1 MTDKLRHLVGYV
13 RPCQYLTYSRAP
25 KLADRKELM
34 ARGQRGLDRIGSA
47 REGSRD
53 LRQLRRL
60 AAYLKPY
67 RSLVFGTATALVVA
81 ALAVLSIGEGLRH
94 LVDGGFV
101 RGEAGALD
109 HGLEAVGIV
118 IVILAVATYFRS
130 YLVTRLGERVVADL
144 RKDIF
149 GHVIQLSPGFFEQ
162 ARTGEVISRIT
173 TDTAVIQT
181 VIGASV
187 TQALRNLLLLIG
199 GLSVLLITS
208 PRLTGFVLLVV
219 PLVVVPI
226 VLIGRRVRVLSRAIQ
241 DRIADLGVRVEE
253 TLNGVRTVQAF
264 GQERRETTQ
273 FGNEAEATYRTAVC
287 YAQARSVLSA
297 VVITLVFGAI
307 GVVLWIG
314 GYDVLQGRIS
324 GGQLSAFVF
333 YAAIVASA
341 VGSLSDVTGDLQR
354 AAGATERL
362 FELLDTEALVT
373 APPAPLPIATTR
385 GEIRFKNVRFAYP
398 AVPDRDVL
406 SDFDL
411 VVNPGER
418 VALVGPSGAGKTS
431 VLQLL
436 LRFYLPVVG
445 DISVD
450 GISLDELDPVEH
462 RMRLAWVPQDP
473 IIFSGTA
480 LANIRYGRPN
490 ASIDQVH
497 AAADAAAASSFIKA
511 LPNGYDTHLGEKGV
525 RLSGGQR
532 QRIAIARALL
542 ADPKILLLDEAT
554 SALDAENERLVQ
566 VALERLMEGRTT
578 LVIAHRLATV
588 LAADRIVVLDGGR
601 VVEAGRHHELMR
613 NAGLYSRLA
622 ALQFTDGNQL
632 ARPVE
637 EPADALG

>member
-1 MTDKLRHLVGYV
+1 
-13 RPCQYLTYSRAP
+13 
-25 KLADRKELM
+25 M
-34 ARGQRGLDRIGSA
+34 AGAQRGLDTSGA
-47 REGSRD
+47 RRQGSRNFK
-53 LRQLRRL
+53 QLRRL
-60 AAYLKPY
+60 SAYLRPY
-67 RSLVFGTATALVVA
+67 RGQVVGTVA
-81 ALAVLSIGEGLRH
+81 ALIVAAFAVLSIGEGLRH

-101 RGEAGALD
+101 HGRPGALD
-109 HGLEAVGIV
+109 HALEAVGL
-118 IVILAVATYFRS
+118 VILVLALATYFRS

-144 RKDIF
+144 RKDVF
-149 GHVIQLSPGFFEQ
+149 GHVVRLSPGFFEQ
-162 ARTGEVISRIT
+162 TRTGEVISRIT

-187 TQALRNLLLLIG
+187 TQALRNLLLLVG

-226 VLIGRRVRVLSRAIQ
+226 VLIGRRVRLLSRTMQ
-241 DRIADLGVRVEE
+241 DRVADLGVRVEE

-264 GQERRETTQ
+264 GQEAR
-273 FGNEAEATYRTAVC
+273 EAERFDGDAETTYRTAVA
-287 YAQARSVLSA
+287 YARARSILSA

-307 GVVLWIG
+307 GIVLWIG

-324 GGQLSAFVF
+324 GGELSSFVF

-341 VGSLSDVTGDLQR
+341 VGGLSDVTGDLQR

-362 FELLDTEALVT
+362 FELLDTRSAVT
-373 APPAPLPIATTR
+373 APARPRSIAATR
-385 GEIRFKNVRFAYP
+385 GAIRFEHVRFAYP
-398 AVPDRDVL
+398 GVPEREVL
-406 SDFDL
+406 RDFDL
-411 VVNPGER
+411 SVAPGER

-436 LRFYLPVVG
+436 LRFYHVTSG
-445 DISVD
+445 RISVD
-450 GISLDELDPVEH
+450 GIPLDDVDPVQH

-480 LANIRYGRPN
+480 LANIRYGRPDAAIEEVRSA
-490 ASIDQVH
+490 AS
-497 AAADAAAASSFIKA
+497 AAAAAGFIEA
-511 LPNGYDTHLGEKGV
+511 LPDGYDTHLGEKGV

-532 QRIAIARALL
+532 QRLAIARALL

-588 LAADRIVVLDGGR
+588 LAADRIVVLDRGK
-601 VVEAGRHHELMR
+601 VVETGTHEQLLR
-613 NAGLYSRLA
+613 NNGLYGRLA
-622 ALQFTDGNQL
+622 ALQFTDGQAGL
-632 ARPVE
+632 AVASPPSLRDPVGAE
-637 EPADALG
+637 VDG